1 MSTSSYK
8 CPNCGGGLKFNPE
21 LQKSKCEYCLSEFS
35 EAELEK
41 TTRAIEEKAA
51 GRSGTEAESR
61 HSHLKGYACSSC
73 GAEVVT
79 EETTSA
85 TFCYYCHNPVLLTD
99 RLTGEFKPTKLIP
112 FSYDKDKAVGSFLSW
127 AKSRRFV
134 PKEFYS
140 ASQLE
145 KITGIYIPYWM
156 ADVKADIDYSGTGT
170 NIRIWRVGDIEY
182 TEHSEYRIQR
192 QGEIDVDNMHEVAMR
207 KIDKGLLDSISPYD
221 EAKAIDFSMPYLSGF
236 FAEKYDIT
244 KTEVQPSIE
253 GRAREY
259 AAVMVKETIGGYNR
273 VSMNRSDVDIAIK
286 GWNYTLLP
294 AWILTYKYNG
304 KTYIY
309 AVNGQSGKS
318 YGELP
323 VDGKKLGFTSGMLA
337 AAMFVFALL
346 GGLLIW

>member
-8 CPNCGGGLKFNPE
+8 CPNCGGGLKFDPE
-21 LQKSKCEYCLSEFS
+21 LQKSKCEYCSSEFT
-35 EAELEK
+35 EAELEE
-41 TTRAIEEKAA
+41 TSRTMEEKA
-51 GRSGTEAESR
+51 SGSGSTEDGENRA
-61 HSHLKGYACSSC
+61 LKGYVCNNC

-85 TFCYYCHNPVLLTD
+85 TFCYYCHEPVLLTD
-99 RLTGEFKPTKLIP
+99 RLVGEFKPTKIIP
-112 FSYDKDKAVGSFLSW
+112 FAYDRDKAVESFLSW

-156 ADVKADIDYSGTGT
+156 ADVKADIDYSGVGT
-170 NIRIWRVGDIEY
+170 NIRIWRAGDVEY
-182 TEHSEYRIQR
+182 TEHSEYKIER
-192 QGEIDVDNMHEVAMR
+192 QGVVDVDNINEVAMR

-221 EAKAIDFSMPYLSGF
+221 ESKAVDFSMSYLSGF
-236 FAEKYDIT
+236 FAEKYDIP
-244 KTEVQPSIE
+244 KAEVQPAIE
-253 GRAREY
+253 GRAKEY
-259 AAVMVKETIGGYNR
+259 TSVLVKETIGSYNM
-273 VSMNRSDVDIAIK
+273 VSMNRSDVSISVK
-286 GWNYTLLP
+286 GWDYTLLP
-294 AWILTYKYNG
+294 AWILTYKYKG

-309 AVNGQSGKS
+309 AVNGQNGKS

-323 VDGKKLGFTSGMLA
+323 VDGKKLGLTSGIAA
-337 AAMFVFALL
+337 AAMFVFALI